1 MKWNLN
7 IGLGEKCPI
16 SFDFINRFINVSISL
31 DDYLHSP
38 NMKQVITYDSDKIV
52 GLRIFK
58 ILEDKIHLTYT
69 AVEVPYRGYGI
80 NHMMLE
86 IIEGVAKDLGID
98 TITSNVRESNIASLR
113 SLEKSGFVPILGQNL
128 TYSNGEE
135 KIPHIKKL
143 IYNV

>member
-1 MKWNLN
+1 MKWDLN

-31 DDYLHSP
+31 DDYLDSP
-38 NMKQVITYDSDKIV
+38 NMKQVITYDKDRIV

-58 ILEDKIHLTYT
+58 ILEDSIHLTYT

-86 IIEGVAKDLGID
+86 IIEGMAKDLGIN
-98 TITSNVRESNIASLR
+98 TITSNVRESNVASLR
-113 SLEKSGFVPILGQNL
+113 SLEKSGFKSILGQNL

>member
-1 MKWNLN
+1 MKWDLN

-31 DDYLHSP
+31 EDYLHSP
-38 NMKQVITYDSDKIV
+38 NMKQIITYDKDKIV

-86 IIEGVAKDLGID
+86 IIEGVSKDLGID

-113 SLEKSGFVPILGQNL
+113 SLEKSGFKSILGQNL

-143 IYNV
+143 IYNL

>member
-1 MKWNLN
+1 MKWDLN
-7 IGLGEKCPI
+7 IGLGEKCLN

-31 DDYLHSP
+31 EDYLHSP
-38 NMKQVITYDSDKIV
+38 NMKQVITYDKDKIV

-58 ILEDKIHLTYT
+58 ILEDSIHLTYT
-69 AVEVPYRGYGI
+69 AVEVTYRGFGI

-86 IIEGVAKDLGID
+86 IIEDLSRELGID
-98 TITSNVRESNIASLR
+98 TITSNVRKSNIASLR
-113 SLEKSGFVPILGQNL
+113 SLEKSGFVSIPGQNL

-143 IYNV
+143 IYK

>member
-1 MKWNLN
+1 MKWDLN

-31 DDYLHSP
+31 DDYLDSP
-38 NMKQVITYDSDKIV
+38 NMKQVITYDKDMIV

-58 ILEDKIHLTYT
+58 ILEDSIHLTYT

-98 TITSNVRESNIASLR
+98 TITSNVRESNIPSLR
-113 SLEKSGFVPILGQNL
+113 SLEKSGFKSILGQNL

-135 KIPHIKKL
+135 KIPHMKRL
-143 IYNV
+143 VN

>member
-1 MKWNLN
+1 MKWDLH

-16 SFDFINRFINVSISL
+16 SFDFINRFINVSITL
-31 DDYLHSP
+31 EDYLSNP
-38 NMKQVITYDSDKIV
+38 LMKQVITYDKDKIV
-52 GLRIFK
+52 GLRIFR

-69 AVEVPYRGYGI
+69 AVEVPYRGNGI

-86 IIEGVAKDLGID
+86 IIEGVAKELNID
-98 TITSNVRESNIASLR
+98 TITSNVRVSNIASLR
-113 SLEKSGFVPILGQNL
+113 SLEKSGFVSIPNQNL

>member
-1 MKWNLN
+1 MKWDLN

-38 NMKQVITYDSDKIV
+38 NMKQVITYDSDRIV

-58 ILEDKIHLTYT
+58 ILEDSIHLTYT
-69 AVEVPYRGYGI
+69 AVEFPYRGHGI

-86 IIEGVAKDLGID
+86 IIEDLSRELGID
-98 TITSNVRESNIASLR
+98 TITSNVRKSNIPSLR
-113 SLEKSGFVPILGQNL
+113 SLEKSGFISIPGQNL
-128 TYSNGEE
+128 TYSDGEE
-135 KIPHIKKL
+135 KIPHVKRFSL
-143 IYNV
+143 Q

>member
-1 MKWNLN
+1 MKWDLN

-58 ILEDKIHLTYT
+58 ILEDSIHLTYT

-86 IIEGVAKDLGID
+86 IIEDLSRELGID
-98 TITSNVRESNIASLR
+98 ILTSNVRESNISSLR
-113 SLEKSGFVPILGQNL
+113 SLEKSGFISIPGKNL

-135 KIPHIKKL
+135 KIPHMKRL
-143 IYNV
+143 VN

>member
-1 MKWNLN
+1 MKWDLN

-113 SLEKSGFVPILGQNL
+113 SLEKSGFKAILGQNL

-143 IYNV
+143 IYNL

>member
-38 NMKQVITYDSDKIV
+38 NIKQVITYDKDMIV

-86 IIEGVAKDLGID
+86 IIEGVAKELEID

-113 SLEKSGFVPILGQNL
+113 SLEKSGFKAILGQNL

-143 IYNV
+143 IYK

>member
-86 IIEGVAKDLGID
+86 IIEGMAKDLGIN
-98 TITSNVRESNIASLR
+98 TITSNVRESNVASLR
-113 SLEKSGFVPILGQNL
+113 SLEKSGFKAILGQNL

>member
-1 MKWNLN
+1 M
-7 IGLGEKCPI
+7 
-16 SFDFINRFINVSISL
+16 
-31 DDYLHSP
+31 
-38 NMKQVITYDSDKIV
+38 IV

-86 IIEGVAKDLGID
+86 IIEGVAKELEID

-113 SLEKSGFVPILGQNL
+113 SLEKSGFKAILGQNL

-143 IYNV
+143 IYK

>member
-1 MKWNLN
+1 MKWDLN

-38 NMKQVITYDSDKIV
+38 NMKQVITYDKDKIV

-58 ILEDKIHLTYT
+58 ILEDSIHLTYT

-86 IIEGVAKDLGID
+86 IIEDLSRELGID
-98 TITSNVRESNIASLR
+98 ILTSNVRESNISSLR
-113 SLEKSGFVPILGQNL
+113 SLEKSGFISIPGKNL

-135 KIPHIKKL
+135 KIPHMKRL
-143 IYNV
+143 VN